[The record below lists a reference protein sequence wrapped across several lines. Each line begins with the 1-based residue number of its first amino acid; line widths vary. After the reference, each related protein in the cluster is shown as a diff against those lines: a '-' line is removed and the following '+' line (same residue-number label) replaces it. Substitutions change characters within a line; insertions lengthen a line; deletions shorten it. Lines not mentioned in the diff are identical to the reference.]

1 MHHLSLQSL
10 LQQHFPRFSKTHKL
24 PLYQHKSARHL
35 MDCRTEKLGG
45 HTQYCENGHVNGVW
59 YNSCKDRACPKCK
72 GIHSERWLLK
82 TESVLLRCPHHHII
96 FTLPHE
102 LNHLWVFNRALMADI
117 LFRAVQETLKQLSKD
132 KRYLNAKPG
141 FICALHTWGRNL
153 SLHPHV
159 HCLMTHGGLT
169 TSNEWKEPKKKCLFP
184 RKVVMMIFRGK
195 VRAFIAEALRQG
207 ELLIPPSES
216 SQKVTILCN
225 KLGRKE
231 WVVHFCKRYNHGKGV
246 ARYIAK
252 YVRGGPLR
260 NKQIKMTSDGRIVFS
275 YSSHQTKQLETL
287 TISVNDF
294 IKRWLNHIPV
304 PKKQLV
310 RSYGLYSPRAIDSL
324 NTAREQHH
332 QKAVSKPEMLMWQDY
347 LENKEQSN
355 TCPKCGAGLQH
366 KEAIRFQK
374 QAA

>member
-1 MHHLSLQSL
+1 
-10 LQQHFPRFSKTHKL
+10 
-24 PLYQHKSARHL
+24 

-102 LNHLWVFNRALMADI
+102 LNSFWLFNRSLMTDI
-117 LFRAVQETLKQLSKD
+117 LFRSVQETLKQLSKD

-153 SLHPHV
+153 SLHPHI

-169 TSNEWKEPKKKCLFP
+169 EANKWREPKKKCLFP

-195 VRAFIAEALRQG
+195 VCAFIKEALKQNK
-207 ELLIPPSES
+207 LMIPVHES
-216 SQKVTILCN
+216 SQQVINLCN

-231 WVVHFCKRYNHGKGV
+231 WVVHFCKRYDHGQGV
-246 ARYIAK
+246 AKYIAK
-252 YVRGGPLR
+252 YVRGGPLKNR
-260 NKQIKMTSDGRIVFS
+260 QIKITRQGQVNFS
-275 YSSHQTKQLETL
+275 YSSYQTKKLETL
-287 TISVNDF
+287 SIGINDF
-294 IKRWLNHIPV
+294 IARWLNHIPV

-310 RSYGLYSPRAIDSL
+310 RSYGLYSPRAIKAL
-324 NTAREQHH
+324 NAARELH
-332 QKAVSKPEMLMWQDY
+332 QQDIVTKPMMLMWQEY
-347 LENKEQSN
+347 LEGKDQGSF
-355 TCPKCGAGLQH
+355 CQKCGASLMHG
-366 KEAIRFQK
+366 EAVKYQK